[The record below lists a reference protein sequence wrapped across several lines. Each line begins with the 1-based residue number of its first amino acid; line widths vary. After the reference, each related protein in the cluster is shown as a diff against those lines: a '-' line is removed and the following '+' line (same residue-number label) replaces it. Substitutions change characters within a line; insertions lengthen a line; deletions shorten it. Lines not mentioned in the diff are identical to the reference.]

1 MTQPI
6 EEQLSAFMDGEL
18 GRDEMRF
25 VLKRAESD
33 RGLVGRWTRYHVAR
47 QALRRQEIV
56 ALRADFSSTLM
67 ARLDAEDAPLRE
79 RNTWLRWGSGG
90 AIAAAVAVTAL
101 MVTKP
106 ATEPELVPV
115 AATAPAPAPRVNPSV
130 VTTAPSQVAST
141 SPALMSPALNP
152 AFQTPLVP
160 NSPIQT
166 TVASFGSDLTE
177 PVAFDP
183 RLQSYLIR
191 HYEATGTTGQADFV
205 PYILLAQPAQ
215 LPEQRAAENR

>member
-1 MTQPI
+1 MSQPI

-25 VLKRAESD
+25 VLKRAEGD

-56 ALRADFSSTLM
+56 ALRADFSSALM
-67 ARLDAEDAPLRE
+67 TRLDAEEAPVRD
-79 RNTWLRWGSGG
+79 RNIWLRWGSGG

-106 ATEPELVPV
+106 ATEPELTTV
-115 AATAPAPAPRVNPSV
+115 AASAPAPAPRVNPSV

-141 SPALMSPALNP
+141 SPALNP
-152 AFQTPLVP
+152 AFQTLVP
-160 NSPIQT
+160 NSPIQS

-215 LPEQRAAENR
+215 VPEQRAAENR

>member
-18 GRDEMRF
+18 GRDEARF
-25 VLKRAESD
+25 LLRRAERDS
-33 RGLVGRWTRYHVAR
+33 GLVQRWTRYHVVR

-56 ALRADFSSTLM
+56 ALRVDFAQAVMAQIAEADAAPI
-67 ARLDAEDAPLRE
+67 ARNA
-79 RNTWLRWGSGG
+79 WVRWGSGG
-90 AIAAAVAVTAL
+90 AIAAAVAVAAL

-106 ATEPELVPV
+106 ATEPEIAPL
-115 AATAPAPAPRVNPSV
+115 AASANPPRPAV
-130 VTTAPSQVAST
+130 VAPSNPVQIAAANT
-141 SPALMSPALNP
+141 SLAP
-152 AFQTPLVP
+152 PLVP

-166 TVASFGSDLTE
+166 TAASFGSDLTE

-191 HYEATGTTGQADFV
+191 HYEAVGSTSQPDFV
-205 PYILLAQPAQ
+205 PYVLLVQPPQ
-215 LPEQRAAENR
+215 NAAPQAEKR